1 MLTTS
6 TLQVISRRS
15 NKLNF
20 KPLPLKQLGATSE
33 LAAQLTSS
41 LSLGRVISVNRTL
54 LTVAADEKIAQAT
67 LAGRLLNTAFEAEDY
82 PTVGDWVGIREVAD
96 TAVVERLLPRQ
107 SLLMRKAAGRTS
119 SAQLIAAN
127 VDVLLICMALD
138 QNFNLRR
145 LERYLSL
152 AHASGAQATVVLT
165 KADQASDLENQ
176 LLTVSAIAGSSPV
189 IVCNAVATD
198 GLQSLEK
205 LLKPR
210 LTYALIGS
218 SGVGKSTLINRLLGN
233 GTLATQAVRQ
243 SDAHGRHTTT
253 GRDLFQLPT
262 GSLVIDTPGMREL
275 GLLDADVAATFQDI
289 LALAVDCK
297 FHNCTHTHEPGCA
310 VQAAVNNGQLDA
322 QRLRNYQQ
330 LTDEQAQNADLRGRA
345 REAAKINRM
354 FGSKKAMKAAMQ
366 QARRKRH

>member
-1 MLTTS
+1 M
-6 TLQVISRRS
+6 
-15 NKLNF
+15 NF
-20 KPLPLKQLGATSE
+20 KPLTLNQLGATSE
-33 LAAQLTSS
+33 LAVQLTSS
-41 LSLGRVISVNRTL
+41 LILGRVISMNRTIF
-54 LTVAADEKIAQAT
+54 TVAVNEQIVQAT

-96 TAVVERLLPRQ
+96 TAVIERLLPRQ

-176 LLTVSAIAGSSPV
+176 VLSVRAIAGSSSV
-189 IVCNAVATD
+189 IVCNAVAAD
-198 GLQSLEK
+198 GLQSLEQ
-205 LLKPR
+205 LLQP
-210 LTYALIGS
+210 LQTYALIGS
-218 SGVGKSTLINRLLGN
+218 SGVGKSTLINRLLGSEA
-233 GTLATQAVRQ
+233 LATQAVRQ

-275 GLLDADVAATFQDI
+275 GLLDADVDATFQDI

-310 VQAAVNNGQLDA
+310 VQAAVQAGVLSDKRLANYHQLMS
-322 QRLRNYQQ
+322 
-330 LTDEQAQNADLRGRA
+330 EQAENTTLRGRA
-345 REAAKINRM
+345 REEAKINRM
-354 FGSKKAMKAAMQ
+354 FGSKKAMKTAMQ